1 MSKASKLPPR
11 LIDSLIE
18 IEPLILRL
26 DMPVQRAA
34 AQLANTRTAAAP
46 VTDDSGELKGI
57 LTQKDCFRPA
67 LQASYYQ
74 EWKGCVGDF
83 MSTDLVTLRIGT
95 DLVSA
100 AEAFLEHPYRTLPVL
115 DGNRLA
121 GMLRREDVFCALI
134 LAG

>member
-1 MSKASKLPPR
+1 MHPTRP
-11 LIDSLIE
+11 IDPLIE

-26 DMPVQRAA
+26 DMPVRRAT
-34 AQLANTRTAAAP
+34 AQLAKSRTAAAP
-46 VTDDSGELKGI
+46 VTDDSGELQGI
-57 LTQKDCFRPA
+57 LTQKDCFQPA

-83 MSTDLVTLRIGT
+83 MSAELVTLRIGT

-121 GMLRREDVFCALI
+121 GMLHREDVFRALI